1 MWYNFSLLCSK
12 TNETCGGMITDKS
25 GLITAPDYDAD
36 GYYDFSLACFW
47 LIKVASNSVIAYQV
61 VNMEIGEANATSC
74 ERDVLRVST
83 LRARQILFLSV
94 PVHGHFIIL
103 RNRYTLFILTLH
115 FSGLNMFINLF

>member
-1 MWYNFSLLCSK
+1 MWFNFSLFCSK
-12 TNETCGGMITDKS
+12 ANETCGGMITGRS

-36 GYYDFSLACFW
+36 GYYDFSVACDW

-61 VNMEIGEANATSC
+61 VNMEIGAATATSC

-94 PVHGHFIIL
+94 PTGSWSLYIC
-103 RNRYTLFILTLH
+103 T
-115 FSGLNMFINLF
+115 